1 MKSDVTQE
9 SVLKGPAFR
18 PASLKTN
25 APSSRSGEKVGR
37 ARGMGGDVVLGV
49 TMKDGRISAV
59 RVIEAN
65 ETPGIG
71 TKALEKLPDE
81 AVRTNGEVDTVSG
94 ATVTSDAFRSALK
107 DALR

>member
-1 MKSDVTQE
+1 MKTDVPQE
-9 SVLKGPAFR
+9 SVLKGPGFR
-18 PASLKTN
+18 PASQKAD
-25 APSSRSGEKVGR
+25 APDVRSGEKVGR

-49 TMKDGRISAV
+49 TTKDGRIASV

-81 AVRTNGEVDTVSG
+81 AVRNNGKVDTVSG